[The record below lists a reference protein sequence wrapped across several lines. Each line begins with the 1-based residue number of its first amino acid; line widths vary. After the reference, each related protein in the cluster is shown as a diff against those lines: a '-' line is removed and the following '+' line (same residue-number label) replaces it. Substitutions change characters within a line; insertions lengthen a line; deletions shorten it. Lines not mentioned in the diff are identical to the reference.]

1 MNHETSST
9 KFKCILDTK
18 ASRDGD
24 EKVLNKSVQ
33 DGTESCGHR
42 ATEAKE
48 KKLIGSLKAQ
58 HITNRKDNTRLPT
71 TFIINKRCCIPR
83 KH

>member
-1 MNHETSST
+1 MKYETSST

-18 ASRDGD
+18 ASRGGE
-24 EKVLNKSVQ
+24 EKILNKSVQ
-33 DGTESCGHR
+33 HGTESCTHQ

-48 KKLIGSLKAQ
+48 KKLIESLKAQ

-71 TFIINKRCCIPR
+71 TFKIS
-83 KH
+83 